1 MNWRHAIIGRD
12 VDVMSRFDEIKKGL
26 LEAIAYE
33 RGEMSENITIHK
45 MSVASVKDSTP
56 SEIKG
61 NAD

>member
-1 MNWRHAIIGRD
+1 
-12 VDVMSRFDEIKKGL
+12 MSRFDEIKKGL